1 MNIVLQST
9 SNPESIEYA
18 VVLNGDVIKTKYV
31 TKKRHKSIN
40 RGGRG
45 KPALR
50 RSARTCIPLIAA
62 SVWKLPQLGT
72 NVYEVKWHRVEPKHT
87 GKDEFHNG
95 EMIRQW
101 VGVARA

>member
-1 MNIVLQST
+1 VTLVLQSAK
-9 SNPESIEYA
+9 NPETIEYSI
-18 VVLNGDVIKTKYV
+18 VLDGDVIKTKSL
-31 TKKRHKSIN
+31 KKRRYKSIN
-40 RGGRG
+40 QGGRG

-50 RSARTCIPLIAA
+50 LGARSCIPLVAA

-72 NVYEVKWHRVEPKHT
+72 NVYEVKWHRAEPKQM

-95 EMIRQW
+95 RMLRQW